1 MMMKRFS
8 LGILTAFVLLLS
20 LTVTAIAAEA
30 DYNYDLGTTEYDGS
44 KLNTSKVDV
53 KLNQVVPDESAQF
66 TVTLKNSSDKETDW
80 YMSNEAIWS
89 FENNQELSGGAYTYI
104 LSYNGDEIYNNEVVG
119 GVKPPVNPDD
129 QTDEAHDSTDALGD
143 DYFFLGTL
151 SKGQTAK
158 VTLYVALDGVSQD
171 DDFFESLSE
180 IKLKFAVEEKETN
193 TIIKTGDTTKALP
206 FFIGAGVA
214 GIAIIV
220 LLVVR
225 VRKNRKGGAKA

>member
-1 MMMKRFS
+1 MMKKLS

-44 KLNTSKVDV
+44 KLNTSNVDV
-53 KLNQVVPDESAQF
+53 SLDQLVPGESALF

-80 YMSNEAIWS
+80 YMSNEAIWG

-119 GVKPPVNPDD
+119 GVKPDD
-129 QTDEAHDSTDALGD
+129 PADTHDSTDALGD

-158 VTLYVALDGVSQD
+158 VTLYVELDGLSQN
-171 DDFFESLSE
+171 DDFMDSLSE

-214 GIAIIV
+214 GVAIIV

-225 VRKNRKGGAKA
+225 IRKNRKGGAKA

>member
-1 MMMKRFS
+1 MKKFS

-53 KLNQVVPDESAQF
+53 SLDQLVPGESAQF

-89 FENNQELSGGAYTYI
+89 FENNEELSGGAYTYI

-119 GVKPPVNPDD
+119 GVKPDD
-129 QTDEAHDSTDALGD
+129 PAEAHDSTDALGD

-158 VTLYVALDGVSQD
+158 VTLYVELDGLSQD
-171 DDFFESLSE
+171 DDFMESLSE
-180 IKLKFAVEEKETN
+180 IVLKFAVEEQETN
-193 TIIKTGDTTKALP
+193 TIIKTGDTTKTLP
-206 FFIGAGVA
+206 FYIGAGVA
-214 GIAIIV
+214 GVAIIV